1 MKRSLQ
7 NAKVFSLSISL
18 LFILLGSKQL
28 VAQGSLQGTAM
39 ENESGLAAV
48 GATVAVY
55 SADTLLTG
63 ALSDSNGNYLVSD
76 LAPGVYNIICGYVG
90 FKDIRVDNVIIK
102 NDSITKLDFSLLAD
116 SEALDEFLLV
126 GYSMP
131 LIGVDATVSGVT
143 IRSSDLS
150 KLNTGN
156 ESYKKQKENKNQS
169 VSSAPLSTFS
179 VDVDKA
185 SYSNV
190 RRFINGGS
198 LPPVDAVRT
207 EELINYFEYDY
218 AAPDNNETFNIL
230 TELSDCPWNSKNLL
244 LKIGLK
250 GKEIPQ
256 EDLPASNIVFLLDVS
271 GSMDIPEKL
280 PLLQSSLK
288 LLLSKLDQEDRVAIV
303 VYAGSAGLVLPSTR
317 GDEKDAI
324 ISAIDNLNAGGSTA
338 GGEGLELAYKVAQ
351 ENYIEEG
358 NNRII
363 LATDGDFNVGI
374 SSEEDMTDFIEK
386 KRDEGIAISVLG
398 FGMGNYKDDRME
410 LIADKG
416 NGNYAY
422 IDNLMEARKVLVKE
436 FGGTLFTIAND
447 VKIQVEFNPKYI
459 AKYRLIGYE
468 NRLLNEEDFEDDKK
482 DAGDV
487 GSGHTVTALYEL
499 IPTKS
504 KNRKVGRKLKY
515 QSSSLTAVGQESQE
529 IATVKLRY
537 KEPNST
543 KSELMDKSIMNTA
556 ISFSATSTDFKF
568 CASIA
573 QFSMLLKDSRYLG
586 TSSWNSVV
594 ALAKEGLGP
603 DSEGYRKEYI
613 NILETARLLK

>member
-18 LFILLGSKQL
+18 LFILLGSRQL
-28 VAQGSLQGTAM
+28 LAQGSLQGTAM
-39 ENESGLAAV
+39 EKESGLKAI
-48 GATVAVY
+48 GASIAVY

-63 ALSDSNGNYLVSD
+63 ALSDFNGNYLVSD
-76 LAPGVYNIICGYVG
+76 LAPGVYNIICGYMG

-102 NDSITKLDFSLLAD
+102 NDSITKLDFSFVD
-116 SEALDEFLLV
+116 TEVLDEFV
-126 GYSMP
+126 IVAYEAP
-131 LIGVDATVSGVT
+131 LFSVDATVSGVT

-271 GSMDIPEKL
+271 GSMNSPEKL

-303 VYAGSAGLVLPSTR
+303 VYAGNAGLVLPSTS

-338 GGEGLELAYKVAQ
+338 GGEGLELAYKIAQ

-459 AKYRLIGYE
+459 SKYRLIGYE

-499 IPTKS
+499 IPAKS
-504 KNRKVGRKLKY
+504 KNRKIGRKLKY
-515 QSSSLTAVGQESQE
+515 QSSSLTVVGQESQE